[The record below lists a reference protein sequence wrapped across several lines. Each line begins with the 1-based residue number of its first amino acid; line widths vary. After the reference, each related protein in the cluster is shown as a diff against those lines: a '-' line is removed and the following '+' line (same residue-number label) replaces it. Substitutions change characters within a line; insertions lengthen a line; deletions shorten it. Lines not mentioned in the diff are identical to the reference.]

1 MTTPQCDHLLDYY
14 NGHLSELEKAQ
25 FEKHLKSCP
34 QCQEELHELEQ
45 LMDYMPFASD
55 VVEPPKDLE
64 DRVMAGIL
72 GEEKRTSIVEP
83 PSKKKKKTWFLPS
96 VAAALFLSL
105 IGNVYL
111 FSQLE
116 DQDEA
121 VEQATIDQVV
131 QYVDL
136 AAVNGSA
143 KGTASIIKQ
152 GTQTSMVVQASELQ
166 ELSNEQVY
174 QVWLIKDDKP
184 ERAGTFVTSKDG
196 KGSVVFKFNEEFTKK
211 DWDTVAITLEPDAN
225 SQLPQGNIVLASE
238 I

>member
-1 MTTPQCDHLLDYY
+1 MTTQQCDQLLDYY

-72 GEEKRTSIVEP
+72 GEEKRTANVEP
-83 PSKKKKKTWFLPS
+83 PAKKKKKTWFLPS

-105 IGNVYL
+105 IGNAYL

-116 DQDEA
+116 DQDEV

-136 AAVNGSA
+136 AAVNGNA
-143 KGTASIIKQ
+143 RGTASIIKQ
-152 GTQTSMVVQASELQ
+152 GAQTSMVVQASELQ
-166 ELSNEQVY
+166 ELSNEEVY
-174 QVWLIKDDKP
+174 QVWLIKDDQP

-225 SQLPQGNIVLASE
+225 SQLPQGDIVLASE

>member
-1 MTTPQCDHLLDYY
+1 MTTQPCDHLLDYY

-25 FEKHLKSCP
+25 FEKHLKICP

-72 GEEKRTSIVEP
+72 GEEKRTANVEP
-83 PSKKKKKTWFLPS
+83 PSKKKTWFLPS

-105 IGNVYL
+105 IGNAYL

-116 DQDEA
+116 DQDEV

-136 AAVNGSA
+136 AAVNGTA

-152 GTQTSMVVQASELQ
+152 GAQTSMVVQASELQ
-166 ELSNEQVY
+166 ELSNDEVY

-225 SQLPQGNIVLASE
+225 SQLPQGDIVLASD